1 MATGKEVLGGVAGAE
16 GEAVPEVS
24 EFARKISEL
33 LDQVEYRRCDKGE
46 DLEDIYRLRYKS
58 YRLSNMVADI
68 PAQAIQDSLD
78 DVSNCYKFGIYIDGG
93 LVSTL
98 RLHHVSLKNP
108 TSPSMMVYGD
118 ILRPMLVAGAS
129 FIDCSRF
136 AVDPEWS
143 LTCPQIPYL
152 TIRLAGIGCSY
163 FDAPYGLQTIRE
175 EHAGFYKRIFRSEKI
190 GEKRDYPGLN
200 YPVVL
205 YRSTVAAIRD
215 RSFNRFPFFKWT
227 AMEQRMLFAKPGK
240 GELAPLTVLPTAKY
254 FRDAA

>member
-1 MATGKEVLGGVAGAE
+1 MKIGTEALGGIAGAR
-16 GEAVPEVS
+16 GEALPQIS

-33 LDQVEYRRCDKGE
+33 LDRTEYRRCDKGE
-46 DLEDIYRLRYKS
+46 DLEEIYRLRYRS
-58 YRLSNMVADI
+58 YRLSNMVTDI
-68 PAQAIQDSLD
+68 PAQAIHDPLD
-78 DVSNCYKFGIYIDGG
+78 DVANCYKFGIYIDGD

-98 RLHHVSLKNP
+98 RVHHVSPKIP

-118 ILRPMLVAGAS
+118 ILRPMLAAGAS

-143 LTCPQIPYL
+143 RTCPQIPYL
-152 TIRLAGIGCSY
+152 TIRLAGIACSH
-163 FDAPYGLQTIRE
+163 FHAPYGLQTIRE
-175 EHAGFYKRIFRSEKI
+175 EHAGFYKRIFCSEKI
-190 GEKRDYPGLN
+190 GETRDYPGLN

-215 RSFNRFPFFKWT
+215 RSFDRFPFFKWT

-254 FRDAA
+254 FRNAA